1 MQGLSPGKCNAMYCK
16 VAECYEEGRR
26 VHLSPYRQVPNV
38 QRGSRSHSTGTRSRH
53 TEFAGTGSYSNP
65 QSPAIWISLHL
76 LNKTP
81 REDMGASQL
90 PHIFTGFYANT
101 RPHLFCLECA
111 ERLFW
116 HWGKPSMRK
125 KVTKL
130 LTLSEPPLGPLAS
143 TDT

>member
-1 MQGLSPGKCNAMYCK
+1 MKSFPPTHLHSAHWSPHCNVILSNAGFVSWQMQCIVKF
-16 VAECYEEGRR
+16 AECYEEGRR

-38 QRGSRSHSTGTRSRH
+38 QRGSSSHSTGTRSRH

-65 QSPAIWISLHL
+65 QCPAIWISLHL

-90 PHIFTGFYANT
+90 PHIFNGFFANT

-111 ERLFW
+111 ERLF
-116 HWGKPSMRK
+116 
-125 KVTKL
+125 
-130 LTLSEPPLGPLAS
+130 
-143 TDT
+143 